1 MVIKRYISLT
11 LFFSLFFLNSCDS
24 KKKMPNI
31 VFILVDDLGWNDLG
45 YTGSDFYESPNIDLL
60 SQESFHFLNAYSSS
74 PVCSPTR
81 AAIMTGKHPARINI
95 TDWIPGVDPKDK
107 LLLGPKDLHE
117 LPLNEKTIAEFLKEG
132 GYNTFYVGKWHLG
145 SEGFYP
151 ENNGFDI
158 NIGGFEK
165 GSPMG
170 GYYSPYKNPKLSNGP
185 EGEYLTDRLT
195 NESIELIK
203 NNNSSQPFALFL
215 SYYNV
220 HTPIQANKK
229 HLEYFD
235 NKLSQ
240 IEDNFVRTKKEGKAI
255 SRLNQTDSKYASMVY
270 AVDQN
275 IGKLIKNLK
284 ENNLYDNTMIVFTSD
299 NGGLS
304 TQKKIAPT
312 SVYPLRAGKGW
323 LYEGG
328 IKIPQLI
335 KVPGISKNT
344 KIYDLT
350 VSHDL
355 FPTILDFSGIK
366 YNIEVDGISLK
377 PIIENKDK
385 TKREEIFWY
394 YPHYHGSLWKPGSA
408 IRYKNWKLVLH
419 YETESSELFDL
430 EDDPGEL
437 NDLSLEFP
445 QIKNN
450 LLNKIDKIIKETDAK
465 LVSKNENYIID

>member
-107 LLLGPKDLHE
+107 LLLGPKDLSA

-229 HLEYFD
+229 YLEYFD

-335 KVPGISKNT
+335 KVPGILKNT

-465 LVSKNENYIID
+465 LVSKNKNYIID

>member
-24 KKKMPNI
+24 IKKMPNI

-107 LLLGPKDLHE
+107 LLLGPKDLSA

-215 SYYNV
+215 SYYSV

-229 HLEYFD
+229 YLEYFD

-240 IEDNFVRTKKEGKAI
+240 IEDNLVRTKKEGKAI

-335 KVPGISKNT
+335 KVPGISNNT

>member
-229 HLEYFD
+229 YLEYFD

-240 IEDNFVRTKKEGKAI
+240 IEDNLVRTKKEGKAI

-465 LVSKNENYIID
+465 LVSKNKNYIID

>member
-1 MVIKRYISLT
+1 
-11 LFFSLFFLNSCDS
+11 
-24 KKKMPNI
+24 
-31 VFILVDDLGWNDLG
+31 
-45 YTGSDFYESPNIDLL
+45 
-60 SQESFHFLNAYSSS
+60 
-74 PVCSPTR
+74 
-81 AAIMTGKHPARINI
+81 
-95 TDWIPGVDPKDK
+95 
-107 LLLGPKDLHE
+107 
-117 LPLNEKTIAEFLKEG
+117 
-132 GYNTFYVGKWHLG
+132 
-145 SEGFYP
+145 
-151 ENNGFDI
+151 
-158 NIGGFEK
+158 
-165 GSPMG
+165 
-170 GYYSPYKNPKLSNGP
+170 
-185 EGEYLTDRLT
+185 
-195 NESIELIK
+195 
-203 NNNSSQPFALFL
+203 
-215 SYYNV
+215 
-220 HTPIQANKK
+220 
-229 HLEYFD
+229 
-235 NKLSQ
+235 
-240 IEDNFVRTKKEGKAI
+240 VRTKKEGKAI

-465 LVSKNENYIID
+465 LVSKNKNYIID

>member
-1 MVIKRYISLT
+1 MSTAAEAIQQASAAVGIMACPEANPVANRA
-11 LFFSLFFLNSCDS
+11 S
-24 KKKMPNI
+24 K
-31 VFILVDDLGWNDLG
+31 
-45 YTGSDFYESPNIDLL
+45 ESP
-60 SQESFHFLNAYSSS
+60 A
-74 PVCSPTR
+74 
-81 AAIMTGKHPARINI
+81 PATSR
-95 TDWIPGVDPKDK
+95 G
-107 LLLGPKDLHE
+107 
-117 LPLNEKTIAEFLKEG
+117 
-132 GYNTFYVGKWHLG
+132 
-145 SEGFYP
+145 
-151 ENNGFDI
+151 
-158 NIGGFEK
+158 
-165 GSPMG
+165 
-170 GYYSPYKNPKLSNGP
+170 
-185 EGEYLTDRLT
+185 LTD
-195 NESIELIK
+195 
-203 NNNSSQPFALFL
+203 
-215 SYYNV
+215 
-220 HTPIQANKK
+220 
-229 HLEYFD
+229 
-235 NKLSQ
+235 
-240 IEDNFVRTKKEGKAI
+240 
-255 SRLNQTDSKYASMVY
+255 
-270 AVDQN
+270 
-275 IGKLIKNLK
+275 
-284 ENNLYDNTMIVFTSD
+284 
-299 NGGLS
+299 
-304 TQKKIAPT
+304 
-312 SVYPLRAGKGW
+312 RAGKGW

-335 KVPGISKNT
+335 KVPGILKNT